1 MGFLVVY
8 TVFGVL
14 RPELEVEKSV
24 NSYNFA
30 LNPDWAAPYRAHR
43 ARRARQITHCAAT
56 GCKGKSRRRSLWL
69 IKTSNKPRKIP
80 RPKWKNTGPNKTLKK
95 ALRSRLKIRSEEHT
109 SELQS
114 RGHLV

>member
-1 MGFLVVY
+1 MVHQGEILNAEVRKHREPRRFSMGFLVVY
-8 TVFGVL
+8 TVFGVR
-14 RPELEVEKSV
+14 RPELEVEKSA

-69 IKTSNKPRKIP
+69 IKTSNKPDRKS
-80 RPKWKNTGPNKTLKK
+80 T
-95 ALRSRLKIRSEEHT
+95 RLNSSH
-109 SELQS
+109 
-114 RGHLV
+114 V